1 MNTRRGAGARR
12 GTRLQQCLIV
22 LVLAI
27 NLAGIAVIALY
38 TRDPQHVASGAVPLS
53 MLLAVLP

>member
-1 MNTRRGAGARR
+1 MNAPRGAGARW
-12 GTRLQQCLIV
+12 GARLQQCLIV

-27 NLAGIAVIALY
+27 NLAGIAGIALY
-38 TRDPQHVASGAVPLS
+38 SRDPQRVALGAVPLS